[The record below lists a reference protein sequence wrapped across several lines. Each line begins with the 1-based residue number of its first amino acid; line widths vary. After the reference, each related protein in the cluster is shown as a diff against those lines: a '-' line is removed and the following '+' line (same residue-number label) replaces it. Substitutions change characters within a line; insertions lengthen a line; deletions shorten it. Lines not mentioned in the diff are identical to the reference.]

1 MVFLFRHI
9 ISFGTE
15 ETMEDKT
22 ISRRLAE
29 FALSMKMEDVPEDA
43 RKHGKLLL
51 ADTFGVAMSC
61 QKMPHAQ
68 AVRKTV
74 MGMKSAPQ
82 ASLWG
87 TDDKADI
94 ADAVLY
100 NACLIHGA
108 DFDDTHVGG
117 IVHPSAIVVAAAVT
131 VGEAIGASGHDIYE
145 AILCGWEIAVR
156 LALAA
161 KGRFHDAGY
170 HATGIIAPFA
180 SACVAA
186 KLMGDSADVLT
197 NALGICGSQS
207 AALQEFLQDGTWA
220 KKIHP
225 GWGCHSAMYALSMAR
240 GGFTGPKKVFEGKF
254 GMWMTHLGGTDGLEE
269 MFDDLGK
276 VWHITEI
283 TAKLY
288 PVCHM
293 THSFIDCM
301 LRAIDHNGFT
311 AGDIDSVECR
321 IESRCYPIVCTPR
334 EAKVRPKTDYMM
346 RFSLPYVVAMAA
358 MAHGMGAAQI
368 DLKYAEDPAVQALMD
383 RIQCV
388 DDDSKRN
395 PGYFPGY
402 MTIVLKDGRSFVM
415 DQRYEMGTKQNPLD
429 SEAVNRKLR
438 DNLSSFYTAEQIDS
452 IIENVNN
459 IDLADDPIPL
469 ILSLHA

>member
-1 MVFLFRHI
+1 MSEKIVQLNEEI
-9 ISFGTE
+9 IKGQIKELVRGSVE
-15 ETMEDKT
+15 ETLNELLEKE
-22 ISRRLAE
+22 AE
-29 FALSMKMEDVPEDA
+29 SLTQAA
-43 RKHGKLLL
+43 R
-51 ADTFGVAMSC
+51 
-61 QKMPHAQ
+61 
-68 AVRKTV
+68 
-74 MGMKSAPQ
+74 
-82 ASLWG
+82 
-87 TDDKADI
+87 
-94 ADAVLY
+94 
-100 NACLIHGA
+100 
-108 DFDDTHVGG
+108 
-117 IVHPSAIVVAAAVT
+117 
-131 VGEAIGASGHDIYE
+131 YE
-145 AILCGWEIAVR
+145 R
-156 LALAA
+156 

-402 MTIVLKDGRSFVM
+402 MTIVLKDGRIAES
-415 DQRYEMGTKQNPLD
+415 GTHEELMKNESGIYFL
-429 SEAVNRKLR
+429 
-438 DNLSSFYTAEQIDS
+438 
-452 IIENVNN
+452 
-459 IDLADDPIPL
+459 
-469 ILSLHA
+469 

>member
-1 MVFLFRHI
+1 
-9 ISFGTE
+9 
-15 ETMEDKT
+15 
-22 ISRRLAE
+22 
-29 FALSMKMEDVPEDA
+29 
-43 RKHGKLLL
+43 
-51 ADTFGVAMSC
+51 
-61 QKMPHAQ
+61 
-68 AVRKTV
+68 
-74 MGMKSAPQ
+74 
-82 ASLWG
+82 
-87 TDDKADI
+87 
-94 ADAVLY
+94 
-100 NACLIHGA
+100 
-108 DFDDTHVGG
+108 
-117 IVHPSAIVVAAAVT
+117 
-131 VGEAIGASGHDIYE
+131 
-145 AILCGWEIAVR
+145 
-156 LALAA
+156 
-161 KGRFHDAGY
+161 
-170 HATGIIAPFA
+170 
-180 SACVAA
+180 
-186 KLMGDSADVLT
+186 
-197 NALGICGSQS
+197 
-207 AALQEFLQDGTWA
+207 
-220 KKIHP
+220 
-225 GWGCHSAMYALSMAR
+225 
-240 GGFTGPKKVFEGKF
+240 
-254 GMWMTHLGGTDGLEE
+254 MWMTHLGGTDGLEE

-311 AGDIDSVECR
+311 SDDIDSVECR

-358 MAHGMGAAQI
+358 MTHGMGAAQI

-402 MTIVLKDGRSFVM
+402 MTIVLKDGRRFVM

>member
-1 MVFLFRHI
+1 M
-9 ISFGTE
+9 E
-15 ETMEDKT
+15 EKT
-22 ISRRLAE
+22 VSRKLAE
-29 FALSMKMEDVPEDA
+29 FVLSMKLEDVPEAA

-61 QKMPHAQ
+61 QNMPHAR
-68 AVRKTV
+68 AVRNTV
-74 MGMKSAPQ
+74 LGMKSDPQ

-87 TDDKADI
+87 TDEKADI

-117 IVHPSAIVVAAAVT
+117 IVHPSAVVVATAVT
-131 VGEAIGASGHDIYE
+131 VGEAIGSNGHDIYE
-145 AILCGWEIAVR
+145 AILCGWEVIVR

-161 KGRFHDAGY
+161 KGRFHDIGY
-170 HATGIIAPFA
+170 HATGILAPFA
-180 SACVAA
+180 SACITA
-186 KLMGDSADVLT
+186 KLMGDSVDVLT

-225 GWGCHSAMYALSMAR
+225 GWGCHSAIYALSMAR
-240 GGFTGPKKVFEGKF
+240 GGFLGPKKVFEGKF
-254 GMWMTHLGGTDGLEE
+254 GMWMTHCGSADGLDT
-269 MFDDLGK
+269 MFDDLGQ
-276 VWHITEI
+276 VWHISEI

-301 LRAIDHNGFT
+301 IRAMDENNFG
-311 AGDIDSVECR
+311 ADDIESVECR
-321 IESRCYPIVCTPR
+321 IESRCYSIVCTPR
-334 EAKVRPKTDYMM
+334 EAKVRPTTDYMM

-358 MAHGMGAAQI
+358 TAHGMGTAQV
-368 DLKYAEDPAVQALMD
+368 DLKYAEDPAIQALMD

-388 DDDSKRN
+388 DDDTKRN

-402 MTIVLKDGRSFVM
+402 MTIVLKDGRSFIM

-429 SEAVNRKLR
+429 AEAVSRKLQ
-438 DNLSSFYTAEQIDS
+438 DNLISLYTPQQIDT
-452 IIENVNN
+452 ILGRVNDIDTADN
-459 IDLADDPIPL
+459 ILPL
-469 ILSLHA
+469 VCALHI

>member
-1 MVFLFRHI
+1 
-9 ISFGTE
+9 
-15 ETMEDKT
+15 MEKKT
-22 ISRRLAE
+22 ISRRIAE
-29 FALSMKMEDVPEDA
+29 FALSMKLEDVPADD

-61 QKMPHAQ
+61 QNLPHAQ
-68 AVRKTV
+68 AVRNTV
-74 MGMKSAPQ
+74 MEMKSMPQ

-117 IVHPSAIVVAAAVT
+117 IVHPSAVAAATAVT
-131 VGEAIGASGHDIYE
+131 VGEAVGASGHDIYE
-145 AILCGWEIAVR
+145 AMLCGWEIMVR

-161 KGRFHDAGY
+161 KGRFHDVGY
-170 HATGIIAPFA
+170 HATGILASFT

-186 KLMGDSADVLT
+186 KLMGDSVDVLT

-225 GWGCHSAMYALSMAR
+225 GWGCHSAIYALSMAR
-240 GGFTGPKKVFEGKF
+240 GGFLGPKKVFEGKF
-254 GMWMTHLGGTDGLEE
+254 GMWMTHCGGTDGLEE
-269 MFDDLGK
+269 MFDDLGEK
-276 VWHITEI
+276 WHITEI

-301 LRAIDHNGFT
+301 LRAIDQNGFT
-311 AGDIDSVECR
+311 ADEIESVECR

-358 MAHGMGAAQI
+358 VSHGMGTAQV

-383 RIQCV
+383 KIQCV
-388 DDDSKRN
+388 DDDTKRN

-402 MTIVLKDGRSFVM
+402 MTIVLKDGRSFIM

-429 SEAVNRKLR
+429 AEAVKRKLY
-438 DNLSSFYTAEQIDS
+438 DNLIGLYTPEQIEHIIGSVNDIDIADS
-452 IIENVNN
+452 ADAIIS
-459 IDLADDPIPL
+459 
-469 ILSLHA
+469 SLHA